1 MTGAASGWE
10 PKTHCIEIFYVT
22 PAGLLPGRR
31 RPFEHGQ
38 ARDAATQNFQ
48 KGLRTRNII
57 ARSAFRRRAAR
68 PLPTPGKTD
77 HE

>member
-10 PKTHCIEIFYVT
+10 PKTHCTERFFVT
-22 PAGLLPGRR
+22 PAGILPGRR
-31 RPFEHGQ
+31 RPFGHGQ

-48 KGLRTRNII
+48 RGLRIRNII
-57 ARSAFRRRAAR
+57 AHPASRLRAVR